1 MQNNFPAIIL
11 AVDPG
16 YDRCGLAVFSAE
28 KELLH
33 SACIVTNAKDRHADR
48 LRYIRV
54 ELEKI
59 MKEWKPDLL
68 AIETLFFSL
77 NKKTAIK
84 VAEARGVILCTAAES
99 GIEIIELSPQLIKL
113 STTGIGNSAKQ
124 GVQKMVATI
133 LKQDLSAK
141 LDDEIDAM
149 AIGLAALEELRVQ
162 QLFTR

>member
-1 MQNNFPAIIL
+1 MQNNSPAIIL
-11 AVDPG
+11 AIDPG
-16 YDRCGLAVFSAE
+16 YDRCGLAIFSAE
-28 KELLH
+28 KTLLH

-48 LRYIRV
+48 LHHLRI
-54 ELEKI
+54 ELQKI
-59 MKEWKPDLL
+59 IEAWKPNLL

-113 STTGIGNSAKQ
+113 STTGIGNSKKQ
-124 GVQKMVATI
+124 GVQKMVAVM
-133 LKQDLSAK
+133 LKQDLSKK

-162 QLFTR
+162 KLFTR